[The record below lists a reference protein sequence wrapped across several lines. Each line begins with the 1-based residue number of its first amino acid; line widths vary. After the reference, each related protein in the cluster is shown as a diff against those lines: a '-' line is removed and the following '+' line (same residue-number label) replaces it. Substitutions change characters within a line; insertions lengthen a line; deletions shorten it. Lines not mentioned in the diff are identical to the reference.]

1 MSSSG
6 PFGLWMGMTANDF
19 SLPLEEVSS
28 CKFWAPEVPKPHSA
42 FSRYVVVITPAR
54 GLSWIKAVGRD
65 ISTSGYGIEVQSAF
79 EGMEAKLAN
88 AYGKS
93 KKIDL
98 LMHDSIWNEPRD
110 WMQGLLNNERFLMAE
125 WSKDTGATLANSLAS
140 VALVVGVNDTSTGYI
155 AIEYSFENFADAEA
169 EIAAMED
176 DAL

>member
-19 SLPLEEVSS
+19 SPPLGERSS
-28 CKFWAPEVPKPHSA
+28 CKYWAPEVPKPHSA
-42 FSRYVVVITPAR
+42 FSHYLFVITPTR
-54 GLSWIKAVGRD
+54 GLSYIKAVGRD

-79 EGMEAKLAN
+79 EGIEAKLAN

-110 WMQGLLNNERFLMAE
+110 
-125 WSKDTGATLANSLAS
+125 
-140 VALVVGVNDTSTGYI
+140 
-155 AIEYSFENFADAEA
+155 
-169 EIAAMED
+169 
-176 DAL
+176 